1 MLEKRR
7 RQVTKTI
14 KARYRRGVI
23 EPLEKLDIEEGKELL
38 VTLTEVPSESSEDE
52 DDRKIME
59 ELHQEDREGYTTRTF
74 SEFLAS
80 RGKH

>member
-1 MLEKRR
+1 MN
-7 RQVTKTI
+7 KTI

-38 VTLTEVPSESSEDE
+38 VTLVEVPPASRTKEDE
-52 DDRKIME
+52 EDRKIME
-59 ELHQEDREGYTTRTF
+59 ELHQEDCERYTTRPF

-80 RGKH
+80 RKK